1 MTELQMNGN
10 YESYLAQLFNPL
22 AGGSQFNP
30 GIYGAAGI
38 GGVGAGAVPNIAAAL
53 QMPQAAQGLGVVSNP
68 WAQQQQQAQTQAQVV
83 AAIQLAQQ
91 IAAKQAVQAIQCA
104 QAMQTLL
111 QVVHN
116 QASQQ
121 QLAGAQAQHGYGF
134 GGGIGYGQPG
144 QGAAQFGGWGAQNP
158 SSQAQQQQALQQL
171 VQTLA
176 AQQQPA
182 QFRYGLAA

>member
-22 AGGSQFNP
+22 AGGGQFNP

-38 GGVGAGAVPNIAAAL
+38 GGIGAGAVPNIAASL
-53 QMPQAAQGLGVVSNP
+53 QNPQAAQGLGAVSSP
-68 WAQQQQQAQTQAQVV
+68 WAQQQQAQTQAQVL

-104 QAMQTLL
+104 QALQTLL

-116 QASQQ
+116 QAAQQ
-121 QLAGAQAQHGYGF
+121 HLAGAQAQQGYGF
-134 GGGIGYGQPG
+134 GGGIGFGQPG

-158 SSQAQQQQALQQL
+158 ANQAQQQQALQQL

-176 AQQQPA
+176 AQQPPA